1 MKINNW
7 IVILYNVMFLF
18 DVKNSYGNMSRDV
31 LYDSDR
37 LESFNYLERLNVERD
52 FRKFYL

>member
-7 IVILYNVMFLF
+7 IVILYDVMFLF

>member
-7 IVILYNVMFLF
+7 IVILYDVMFLF
-18 DVKNSYGNMSRDV
+18 DVKNSYRNMSRDV

>member
-1 MKINNW
+1 
-7 IVILYNVMFLF
+7 
-18 DVKNSYGNMSRDV
+18 MSRDV